1 MSKDDASELMG
12 KNSFLNHVFNFSEE
26 GKGELLNVAQYSLLG
41 VLPIVMLNKLV
52 QRFIPDVDNDKGTP
66 EILAE
71 ITFQILVMFCGL
83 VFINR
88 LITYIPTY
96 SGVKYEEI
104 NLTNVVLAFLMV
116 VLSLQTKLGEK
127 TNILASRV
135 MDLVD
140 GSGSSK
146 KENVKKSNTNQNG
159 GHPQHQPSQAD
170 NLSASALGILPQGP
184 PGLPN
189 SLSTNTGNQVV
200 QQQQQP
206 RQQMAQQNQPPM
218 GMMNEP
224 MAANEMP
231 SGAFSNVFG

>member
-1 MSKDDASELMG
+1 
-12 KNSFLNHVFNFSEE
+12 
-26 GKGELLNVAQYSLLG
+26 
-41 VLPIVMLNKLV
+41 
-52 QRFIPDVDNDKGTP
+52 
-66 EILAE
+66 
-71 ITFQILVMFCGL
+71 
-83 VFINR
+83 
-88 LITYIPTY
+88 
-96 SGVKYEEI
+96 
-104 NLTNVVLAFLMV
+104 MV
-116 VLSLQTKLGEK
+116 VENTDKLGEK

-140 GSGSSK
+140 GLVVV
-146 KENVKKSNTNQNG
+146 KEMLKGQVIKTGN
-159 GHPQHQPSQAD
+159 PQHQQIKAD

-189 SLSTNTGNQVV
+189 SLSTTTGNQVV